1 MKLKDFLSKYVLKDY
16 KVYNK
21 ACRIDNLNLDSLPD
35 VYINRINCYENY
47 LLIFTSDVCTVSLL
61 EAISGYTYCVYYN
74 KYGKVEYRGLYSLF
88 PKNMLLSEVKSI
100 YALDDVLMLDG
111 RM

>member
-35 VYINRINCYENY
+35 IYINRIDYNENC
-47 LLIFTSDVCTVSLL
+47 LLIYTSDVCTLSLL
-61 EAISGYTYCVYYN
+61 DSISGYAYCVYYN
-74 KYGKVEYRGLYSLF
+74 EYGKVEYRGLYSLF
-88 PKNMLLSEVKSI
+88 PKNMLLSNVKSI